1 MIHSDVE
8 PISPPVYSSELAGGE
23 QATRASGA
31 GDGGDPS
38 SAEGELVESPE
49 VEVQQQAPIASPTL
63 PSHSER
69 MEHRITH
76 LPYRSWCDECVEAFG
91 RERSHRSTAL
101 DERVFPLVSVDYMF
115 LSPKGLILKDE
126 ASRQWEDPPDDCI
139 RVLAG
144 ICSSTKAVFA
154 FAVPQKG
161 ADAEGY
167 AAKNLVDNIL
177 WLGHARAGVRSDNE
191 PAILKLVNTA
201 VNVLKLNGMD
211 VTVEGSAEYDPQSNG
226 AAESAVRLVKG
237 QVRALQVGLE
247 NDIKSHIPVGHPVI
261 TWLVRHAAMVRT
273 MRVVGADGKTAWQ
286 RARGSTCKLKL
297 VNFGEVTRY
306 KCRSQENGIGQSGF
320 DWGIGI
326 WLGVDARTGQHILV
340 RPNPERHPTCPD
352 IDAHA

>member
-38 SAEGELVESPE
+38 SAEGELVETPE

-63 PSHSER
+63 PSQSER

-144 ICSSTKAVFA
+144 ICSSTKTVFA

-177 WLGHARAGVRSDNE
+177 
-191 PAILKLVNTA
+191 
-201 VNVLKLNGMD
+201 
-211 VTVEGSAEYDPQSNG
+211 
-226 AAESAVRLVKG
+226 
-237 QVRALQVGLE
+237 
-247 NDIKSHIPVGHPVI
+247 
-261 TWLVRHAAMVRT
+261 
-273 MRVVGADGKTAWQ
+273 
-286 RARGSTCKLKL
+286 
-297 VNFGEVTRY
+297 
-306 KCRSQENGIGQSGF
+306 
-320 DWGIGI
+320 
-326 WLGVDARTGQHILV
+326 
-340 RPNPERHPTCPD
+340 
-352 IDAHA
+352 